1 MKMRVVTVMDALT
14 VRFPFGK
21 SEIKMKLPL
30 KNLRVVLPK
39 DPPAL
44 QNENQEIRAALLKP
58 IESDF
63 LGEIVNSQSRVALLV
78 SDITRPVPNR
88 KIVPLILNELKKGS
102 ICADKITIVVATGM
116 HRSNTEAELEL
127 ILGREVL
134 KKVKVVNH
142 NAFDKE
148 NLIYVG
154 ETSKNTPFW
163 VNKIVFDADVKILT
177 GYIEPHEFA
186 GFTGGRK
193 SILPGVSGI
202 ATIDKN
208 HGPEMLNHPKARIG
222 ILDGNPIHEDMVEAA
237 KMVGVDF
244 IVNVVLNSR
253 KKIAKVVA
261 GDLIKAHLM
270 GVKFYEQY
278 GRVKAREAADI
289 VVASVGYPLDIN
301 LYQSVKSLV
310 ATEAF
315 AKKNGVI
322 ILLAECVE
330 GVGHHS
336 FFECLKR
343 STSAEDMLENVD
355 KMVKMGMH
363 VAELD
368 HCYLLARI
376 LKKCKVIVVSSS
388 PLVKEISQNLIIT
401 TESPKEALNMA
412 LKWEGRSASITV
424 LPHAPRIIPE

>member
-1 MKMRVVTVMDALT
+1 MDTSTVSL
-14 VRFPFGK
+14 PFGK

-30 KNLRVVLPK
+30 ENLRVVVPK

-44 QNENQEIRAALLKP
+44 QNENQEMRTALLKP
-58 IESDF
+58 IESEF
-63 LGEIVNSQSRVALLV
+63 LSEIVNPQSRVALLV

-88 KIVPLILNELKKGS
+88 KIVPLILKELRKAS
-102 ICADKITIVVATGM
+102 VCADKITIVVATGM

-127 ILGREVL
+127 MLGREVL

-148 NLIYVG
+148 NLNYIG

-237 KMVGVDF
+237 KMVGVNF
-244 IVNVVLNSR
+244 IINVILNSQ

-278 GRVKAREAADI
+278 SRAKVGEPADI
-289 VVASVGYPLDIN
+289 VMASAGYPLDIN

-310 ATEAF
+310 AAEAF
-315 AKKNGVI
+315 VKKDGVI
-322 ILLAECVE
+322 ILFAECVE

-336 FFECLKR
+336 FFECLRR
-343 STSAEDMLENVD
+343 STSAEDMLKNIDEL
-355 KMVKMGMH
+355 VKMNMH

-388 PLVKEISQNLIIT
+388 PLVKEISENLIIT
-401 TESPKEALNMA
+401 TESPNEALSIA
-412 LKWEGRSASITV
+412 LKREGKSASITV
-424 LPHAPRIIPE
+424 LPYATRIIPEYT

>member
-1 MKMRVVTVMDALT
+1 MDTLT

-21 SEIKMKLPL
+21 TEIKIKLPL
-30 KNLRVVLPK
+30 KKLRVIVPRE
-39 DPPAL
+39 PPTL
-44 QNENQEIRAALLKP
+44 QNENQEIRMALLKP
-58 IESDF
+58 IKSDF
-63 LGEIVNSQSRVALLV
+63 LSEIVNSQSRVALLV
-78 SDITRPVPNR
+78 SDITRPVSNR
-88 KIVPLILNELKKGS
+88 KIVPFILRELKKAS
-102 ICADKITIVVATGM
+102 VRRDKITIVVATGM

-127 ILGREVL
+127 MLGREVL

-142 NAFDKE
+142 NAFDKK

-154 ETSKNTPFW
+154 ETSKSTPLW

-244 IVNVVLNSR
+244 IVNVVLNSW

-261 GDLIKAHLM
+261 GDLTKAHSM
-270 GVKFYEQY
+270 GVKFYEKY
-278 GRVKAREAADI
+278 GRVKVGEPADI
-289 VVASVGYPLDIN
+289 VMASAGYPLDIN

-310 ATEAF
+310 AAEAF
-315 AKKNGVI
+315 VKKNGVI
-322 ILLAECVE
+322 ILFAECIE

-343 STSAEDMLENVD
+343 STSAEDMLKNVD
-355 KMVKMGMH
+355 KLVKTGTH

-376 LKKCKVIVVSSS
+376 LKKCKVIVVSLS
-388 PLVKEISQNLIIT
+388 PLVKEISKNLIIT
-401 TESPKEALNMA
+401 TESPKEALSMA
-412 LKWEGRSASITV
+412 LKWEGKSASITV
-424 LPHAPRIIPE
+424 LPYATRIIPK